1 MDVLFPE
8 EIYFQTLCRIDQKL
22 YQKSEIIQQG
32 MDLTFSQFFSHLFLS
47 IYDSKYPLLEKLGI
61 NQGDTEKRGVFFF
74 GAGILP
80 KVEDKN
86 PI

>member
-32 MDLTFSQFFSHLFLS
+32 MDLTFSQFFSHLFLT
-47 IYDSKYPLLEKLGI
+47 IYDSKYPLIEKPGI
-61 NQGDTEKRGVFFF
+61 NQGDNEK
-74 GAGILP
+74 
-80 KVEDKN
+80 KVCFYLVLGSCQK
-86 PI
+86 